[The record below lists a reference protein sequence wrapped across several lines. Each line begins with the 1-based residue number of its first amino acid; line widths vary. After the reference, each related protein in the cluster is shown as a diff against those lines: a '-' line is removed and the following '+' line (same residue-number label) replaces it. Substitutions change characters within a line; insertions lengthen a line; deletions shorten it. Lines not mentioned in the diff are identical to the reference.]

1 MNAPGWLSLA
11 LSHSATSCLVTA
23 RGSARQNS
31 GSGEDLAPSAA
42 SLTQFRS
49 IKAAWEREGAGLEW
63 GQRWWGLS
71 DSGSEVGPCLGFPA
85 VSTGM
90 SFSCPR
96 CSGDGSRCCWSSST
110 SCPSPPRA
118 RSLLQRCFEMGHPKR
133 TPTTSFTSHQAL
145 KPLSLS
151 QEVQYLWGGLKK

>member
-85 VSTGM
+85 VSTGIVLFLPEVLRGWQQM
-90 SFSCPR
+90 LLEQLHLVSE
-96 CSGDGSRCCWSSST
+96 
-110 SCPSPPRA
+110 PSPCPQPA
-118 RSLLQRCFEMGHPKR
+118 PEM
-133 TPTTSFTSHQAL
+133 F
-145 KPLSLS
+145 
-151 QEVQYLWGGLKK
+151 